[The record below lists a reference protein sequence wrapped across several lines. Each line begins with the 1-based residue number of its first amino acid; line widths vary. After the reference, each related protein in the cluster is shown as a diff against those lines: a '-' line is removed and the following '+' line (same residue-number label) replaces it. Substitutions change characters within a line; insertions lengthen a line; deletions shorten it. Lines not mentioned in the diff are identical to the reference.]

1 MKQTPLILNFT
12 WLRLLCALAFGS
24 LASAQDLPVLKEN
37 AVTNEPSVLHEDG
50 DTRSSKDIVKIGEPV
65 TLKAGET
72 ARAVVVILGNGT
84 IDGVVDGDA
93 VVVSGNATVNGTV
106 KGNLVVVMG
115 SAKLGPKAHVVRDA
129 VVVGGTLTAD
139 SGATIDGQTRT
150 VPLGNAFSD
159 LTWLKDWLTKGL
171 RLGRP
176 FPPQVE
182 WTRWVAAAFLLSY
195 LVLTVLFPRP
205 VQSCVSAIET
215 TPVRSFFTG
224 ILVLVLAGPLFFL
237 MIVSV
242 VGLLVVP
249 ILAGVL
255 IASLFLGKAAVCQH
269 TGRQLGRQLGSSGFQ
284 KPLPA
289 LLAGA
294 LSFALLYMIP
304 LLGFVVWGL
313 ASVLAVGAVFAAT
326 FGKFTREGKRSE
338 PAAAPIAPA
347 VLLPSESLLPA
358 PLTDLSTLPRAGFW
372 RRVGATL
379 LDMVII
385 VVIMVG
391 THTVVIMVGTHTV
404 VLFLPVWLAY
414 HVGMWNWKG
423 TTIGGMVF
431 GLRVVRLSGQPLN
444 FTVALVRGLF
454 SILSALVMGLGFFW
468 AGWTKDKQ
476 SWHDLIAGTTI
487 VKTPKNVSLI

>member
-1 MKQTPLILNFT
+1 MKHTPLILNFN
-12 WLRLLCALAFGS
+12 WLRLLYALGFAS
-24 LASAQDLPVLKEN
+24 LASAQDAPVPKDNVATN
-37 AVTNEPSVLHEDG
+37 APAAIHQDEVK
-50 DTRSSKDIVKIGEPV
+50 RSSKEIFKIGKPG

-84 IDGVVDGDA
+84 IDGIVEGDA

-106 KGNLVVVMG
+106 QGNLLVVMG
-115 SAKLGPKAHVVRDA
+115 SAKLGPKAHVERDA

-139 SGATIDGQTRT
+139 SAAKIDGQTRN
-150 VPLGNAFSD
+150 VPLGEDFPDMA
-159 LTWLKDWLTKGL
+159 WVKDWLTKGL
-171 RLGRP
+171 LLGRP

-182 WTRWVAAAFLLSY
+182 WAWWIAASFFLIY

-205 VQSCVSAIET
+205 IQSCVSAIET

-269 TGRQLGRQLGSSGFQ
+269 AGRQLGRQLGSSVFQ

-289 LLAGA
+289 LLVGA
-294 LSFALLYMIP
+294 FGFTLLYMIP
-304 LLGFVVWGL
+304 LLGFLVWGL
-313 ASVLAVGAVFAAT
+313 ACVLSVGVVFAAT

-338 PAAAPIAPA
+338 PAATA
-347 VLLPSESLLPA
+347 VA
-358 PLTDLSTLPRAGFW
+358 VTPLIPNVSIVVPTVTDPSTLPRAGFW
-372 RRVGATL
+372 RRVGATV
-379 LDMVII
+379 LDLII
-385 VVIMVG
+385 VFVVLVG
-391 THTVVIMVGTHTV
+391 THTAI
-404 VLFLPVWLAY
+404 LFLPVWLAY

-431 GLRVVRLSGQPLN
+431 GLKVVRLSGQPLN
-444 FTVALVRGLF
+444 FVVALVRSLF

-487 VKTPKNVSLI
+487 VKVPKNVSLI